1 MHVVAVVT
9 APDRPAGRG
18 GHLSATPVARRTR
31 ELGLPLLQPSRIRDP
46 GAIAVIAAVEPEL
59 GILADYGRM
68 IPRELLD
75 VPAHGILNVHPSL
88 LPRHRGATPIP
99 AAILAGDAETGVTLI
114 RMDDGLDTG
123 PVVAAERWP
132 LLGTETAPEV
142 AARAAAVGA
151 KLVLQSLAGWVAGS
165 IAAEPQE
172 EAASTLTRPLRRDDG
187 RLDAGR
193 SARDLERVIRA
204 YEPWPGAFVDTAIG
218 RLAVIAA
225 SVAPSEAGDLPGRLV
240 RDGDGLALA
249 TADGRLRLVEVRL
262 AGSRAMD
269 AADFLRGRGRS
280 LVDLPGT

>member
-1 MHVVAVVT
+1 
-9 APDRPAGRG
+9 
-18 GHLSATPVARRTR
+18 
-31 ELGLPLLQPSRIRDP
+31 
-46 GAIAVIAAVEPEL
+46 
-59 GILADYGRM
+59 
-68 IPRELLD
+68 
-75 VPAHGILNVHPSL
+75 
-88 LPRHRGATPIP
+88 
-99 AAILAGDAETGVTLI
+99 
-114 RMDDGLDTG
+114 
-123 PVVAAERWP
+123 
-132 LLGTETAPEV
+132 
-142 AARAAAVGA
+142 VGA

-225 SVAPSEAGDLPGRLV
+225 SVAPSEAADLPGRLV